1 MPVIFMDDLGLS
13 IENHACPDLL
23 RKLEKHNGQMHLFSK
38 KNEAIDHPDERD
50 MESGL
55 VLHSISKYNR
65 HPWLTSRDFAFL

>member
-1 MPVIFMDDLGLS
+1 M
-13 IENHACPDLL
+13 HAQIYYESWKNTMAKCTY
-23 RKLEKHNGQMHLFSK
+23 FSK

-55 VLHSISKYNR
+55 VLHSISQYNW